1 MEKSI
6 LHWKAEHPSLIISLF
21 LLSGIIFGGF
31 FFSPNFNEAFP
42 LLLSWIILI
51 LINIYFKSSFTKT
64 IASIFCLLFWGYCI
78 AQFQEKNSDGIFIE
92 IFEPYIQPIRDII
105 LRKIDLFILSNSNN
119 QFAKALL
126 IGQKSNIDNA
136 TLEAY
141 TALGIV
147 HIIAISGM
155 HLDLVANYLTKI
167 TGWLPRNKYLQLIE
181 LFFLIIAI
189 SAYTLVANASPSI
202 VRAAIF
208 FCLFKIGSYF
218 NLHKYVLNSIAGGL
232 LIILL
237 FHCQTIWHIGWQ
249 LSYAAVIGIHVVH
262 PWISNIF
269 RLKNPA
275 ISSIWN
281 NFSITI
287 ATQITTLPLLVYY
300 FHTLSTGI
308 ILSNMMMIP
317 LSNLLLEALIILL
330 ILPVYWAKTLHW
342 GQIIEFYM
350 QKIAQLVHYI
360 FTISPQPLH
369 FTSVG
374 IYYLLAYYL
383 IFLYL
388 CLWKKRYNQP
398 LFRYSTKMA

>member
-6 LHWKAEHPSLIISLF
+6 LHWKAEHPSLIISVF

-51 LINIYFKSSFTKT
+51 LINTYFKSLFTKT

-78 AQFQEKNSDGIFIE
+78 AQFQEKNSDGLLIE
-92 IFEPYIQPIRDII
+92 ILEPYIQPIRDII

>member
-6 LHWKAEHPSLIISLF
+6 LHWKAEHPSLFISVF
-21 LLSGIIFGGF
+21 LLLGVLFGGF
-31 FFSPNFNEAFP
+31 FFSPTFNLAFS

-51 LINIYFKSSFTKT
+51 LINVYFKSPISKT
-64 IASIFCLLFWGYCI
+64 IASIMCLLFWGYCI
-78 AQFQEKNSDGIFIE
+78 VQFQEKNSDSLFIRL
-92 IFEPYIQPIRDII
+92 FEPYIQPIRNII

-126 IGQKSNIDNA
+126 IGQKNNIDNA
-136 TLEAY
+136 TIEVY

-181 LFFLIIAI
+181 LFFLIIAV
-189 SAYTLVANASPSI
+189 SVYTMVANASPSI

-208 FCLFKIGSYF
+208 FSLFKIGSYF
-218 NLHKYVLNSIAGGL
+218 NLHKYILNSIAGGL

-237 FHCQTIWHIGWQ
+237 FHCQTIWNIGWQ

-262 PWISNIF
+262 PLISKIF
-269 RLKNPA
+269 SLKNPA
-275 ISSIWN
+275 VTSIWN

-287 ATQITTLPLLVYY
+287 ATQITTLPILVYY

-308 ILSNMMMIP
+308 ILSNMIMIP
-317 LSNLLLEALIILL
+317 LSNLLLEALIIL
-330 ILPVYWAKTLHW
+330 IIFPIYWAKTLHW

-350 QKIAQLVHYI
+350 QKMAQLVHFI
-360 FTISPQPLH
+360 FTISPQPLY
-369 FTSVG
+369 FTSFS
-374 IYYLLAYYL
+374 IYYLLVYYL

-398 LFRYSTKMA
+398 LFRFFTKMA

>member
-6 LHWKAEHPSLIISLF
+6 LHWKAEHPSLIISIFLLFGITLGSYFIFYRPFLVLF
-21 LLSGIIFGGF
+21 LI
-31 FFSPNFNEAFP
+31 
-42 LLLSWIILI
+42 LSWVILI
-51 LINIYFKSSFTKT
+51 MVNIYCKKEIHKSL
-64 IASIFCLLFWGYCI
+64 ISIFCLVIWGFCI
-78 AQFQEKNSDGIFIE
+78 AQFQEKNSNGLFIE
-92 IFEPYIQPIRDII
+92 ILEPYIQPIRDII

-126 IGQKSNIDNA
+126 IGQKSNIDNT
-136 TLEAY
+136 TLEKY

-155 HLDLVANYLTKI
+155 HLDLVANYLTKV
-167 TGWLPRNKYLQLIE
+167 TGWLPRNKYLQLFE

-218 NLHKYVLNSIAGGL
+218 NLHKYILNSIAGGL

-237 FHCQTIWHIGWQ
+237 FNHQTIWHIGWQ
-249 LSYAAVIGIHVVH
+249 LSYAAVIGIHIVH

-275 ISSIWN
+275 VSSIWN

-308 ILSNMMMIP
+308 ILSNMIMIP
-317 LSNLLLEALIILL
+317 LSNLLLEVLIILV
-330 ILPVYWAKTLHW
+330 IMPVYWAKTLHW

-398 LFRYSTKMA
+398 LFRFSTKMA

>member
-6 LHWKAEHPSLIISLF
+6 LHWKAEHPSLIISVF
-21 LLSGIIFGGF
+21 LLLGIIFGEF
-31 FFSPNFNEAFP
+31 FFSPNFNLAFP

-64 IASIFCLLFWGYCI
+64 IASIFCLSFWGYCI
-78 AQFQEKNSDGIFIE
+78 VQFQEKNSDGIFIE
-92 IFEPYIQPIRDII
+92 ILEPYIQPIRDII
-105 LRKIDLFILSNSNN
+105 LRKIDLFIVSNSNN

-155 HLDLVANYLTKI
+155 HLDLVANYLTRI

-308 ILSNMMMIP
+308 ILSNMIMIP

-330 ILPVYWAKTLHW
+330 ILPAYWAKSLHW

>member
-78 AQFQEKNSDGIFIE
+78 AQFQEKNSDGLFIE
-92 IFEPYIQPIRDII
+92 ILEPYIQPIRDII

-398 LFRYSTKMA
+398 LFRFSTKMA

>member
-92 IFEPYIQPIRDII
+92 ILEPYIQPIRDII

-398 LFRYSTKMA
+398 LFRFSTKMD

>member
-189 SAYTLVANASPSI
+189 SSYTLVANASPSI